1 VSDAGPVYFEKRSA
15 LPWTRM
21 VAGLLYL
28 TVGVV
33 AALISFVLSLTVSRA
48 IFLVTFVA
56 VWWDVFW
63 PRYLR
68 SAWPTGIWV
77 DEAGIRIGDVRA
89 LPYATSASQTVFT
102 CSWSAVSRVVVTGR
116 SRRRGPVNG
125 VPTWL
130 RWLLVL
136 VPFSRAVVV
145 IYADRN
151 GRGGPRGDP
160 ENNLFSFGT
169 PPARWPAPHP
179 AARGAAGRP
188 GTGTGLPCTPRPG
201 TAATPTG
208 GRSLPC
214 MTSWNG

>member
-1 VSDAGPVYFEKRSA
+1 
-15 LPWTRM
+15 
-21 VAGLLYL
+21 
-28 TVGVV
+28 
-33 AALISFVLSLTVSRA
+33 
-48 IFLVTFVA
+48 
-56 VWWDVFW
+56 
-63 PRYLR
+63 
-68 SAWPTGIWV
+68 V

-151 GRGGPRGDP
+151 ARRGARGEP
-160 ENNLFSFGT
+160 ENNVFSFGT
-169 PPARWPAPHP
+169 PPARWSAPTRRP
-179 AARGAAGRP
+179 EALRAALAQAP
-188 GTGTGLPCTPRPG
+188 GCPPVQDHIDP
-201 TAATPTG
+201 
-208 GRSLPC
+208 S
-214 MTSWNG
+214 